1 MKVYT
6 VYPCA
11 HCGHPAPEGL
21 RAHHECA
28 LEATRQQVV
37 ARAGGEPERERREE
51 RARLDAAALAARRL
65 ERARIVELLRGQ
77 ARALREEGGRCTL
90 ATTLVALASKAAALD
105 EAAMLIEEEGP

>member
-28 LEATRQQVV
+28 LEATRRQVV

-51 RARLDAAALAARRL
+51 RVRLDAAALAATRI
-65 ERARIVELLRGQ
+65 ERARWVEAVDRLRAEYQ
-77 ARALREEGGRCTL
+77 QTAQQ
-90 ATTLVALASKAAALD
+90 ATTADTIQAACQRAAALGELLQRMG
-105 EAAMLIEEEGP
+105 EAL